1 MNAWLNALGYQ
12 LVWLAAVW
20 GASHGR
26 WWLAPLALLP
36 FALWY
41 LSRRDGRLDVQL
53 IALVGLGGAAMDS
66 LYAASGAVAYAAPVP
81 SAQAAPLWIVA
92 IWAAFALTLRHS
104 FRFLHGRPWT
114 AACIGGLG
122 APMAYLAAASGWHAV
137 RFPHGT
143 LTALLPLGLSWAIA
157 LPAMLWLAAR
167 VEKPW
172 RTQAGMAHGH

>member
-1 MNAWLNALGYQ
+1 MSAWLNALGYQ

-36 FALWY
+36 FALCC
-41 LSRRDGRLDVQL
+41 LIRRDGRLDGQL
-53 IALVGLGGAAMDS
+53 MILVALGGTAMDS
-66 LYAASGAVAYAAPVP
+66 IYAASGAVAYAAPVP
-81 SAQAAPLWIVA
+81 SAQAAPFWIAA

-104 FRFLHGRPWT
+104 FRFLHARPWI
-114 AACIGGLG
+114 AAAFGGLG

-143 LTALLPLGLSWAIA
+143 LAALLPLALCWAFA
-157 LPAMLWLAAR
+157 LPAMLWLAVR
-167 VEKPW
+167 VERPW
-172 RTQAGMAHGH
+172 MHAELVHEP